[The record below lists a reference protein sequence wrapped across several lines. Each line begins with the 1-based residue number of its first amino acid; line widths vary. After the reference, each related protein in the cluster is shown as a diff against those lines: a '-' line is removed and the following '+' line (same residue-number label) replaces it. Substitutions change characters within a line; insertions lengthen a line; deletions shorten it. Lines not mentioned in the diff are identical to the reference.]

1 MCKVRNLLIA
11 LTVAAILSLTVIVA
25 LAVPLPDDAT
35 AAVTVTVATIGEWVG
50 NFSTIVLSDI
60 TAQNS
65 APTGSQTA
73 ILYTNGDLDI
83 TADNTTGAQLAK
95 TGDLAQTLTTSYM
108 LTDDGDGI
116 SLTGGTNGTEYI
128 EHDTFLSGGYAITHV
143 PGDGAVEITLNAKA
157 ENPTGE
163 VADAGDYTAT
173 QTLTATW

>member
-1 MCKVRNLLIA
+1 MCKARSLFII

-50 NFSTIVLSDI
+50 NFSTIALADI

-73 ILYTNGDLDI
+73 TLYTNGDLDI
-83 TADNTTGAQLAK
+83 TADNTTAAQLVK
-95 TGDLAQTLTTSYM
+95 TGDPTQTLTTSYM

-116 SLTGGTNGTEYI
+116 AATGGTDETEYT
-128 EHDTFLSGGYAITHV
+128 EYDTFLSGGYAITHV
-143 PGDGAVEITLNAKA
+143 PGDGVVEITLNAKA
-157 ENPTGE
+157 ENPSGE